1 MDSSW
6 TLRGLLMDAVD
17 SKGTASLIY
26 LIKMNFNHY
35 KNDCPERES
44 NSEPFGLCKPTRQPA
59 ELTGHV
65 HMALFRKYIMP
76 TSRDTLRSIN
86 QPLVHPITNH
96 NRIHHHHDP
105 HPPPPRP
112 SNHHHHHHHHH
123 HHDQH
128 HDLYRHQQQR
138 GNNNTTTTTA
148 AAATATTRRATGVT
162 ATGVTATRA
171 TTTRVTVCPPPPLFF
186 NF

>member
-6 TLRGLLMDAVD
+6 TLRGLLMD

-44 NSEPFGLCKPTRQPA
+44 NSEPFGHCKPTRQPA

-86 QPLVHPITNH
+86 QPPVHPITNH

-105 HPPPPRP
+105 A
-112 SNHHHHHHHHH
+112 
-123 HHDQH
+123 
-128 HDLYRHQQQR
+128 
-138 GNNNTTTTTA
+138 TTTTTIITTTIITTTTTSTTTS
-148 AAATATTRRATGVT
+148 TATNNNA
-162 ATGVTATRA
+162 A
-171 TTTRVTVCPPPPLFF
+171 TTTQQQQRRQRQRQRRGGQRE
-186 NF
+186 